1 MHTSVRITTAIA
13 SVDARTFRA
22 LAPINTSAT
31 ATNTTTRPT
40 NSTITTRI
48 TTATS
53 TNFEFKHFYRN
64 GGKKSYD
71 FD

>member
-13 SVDARTFRA
+13 SVDARTSRA